1 MLELKTYKNWK
12 EVCVA
17 MNWNSKAGG
26 NTKKRYLKIFDSICE
41 YTKEGNKYIVTN
53 IFEEQKE
60 VVDKRKNK
68 NGLTKELEYAILKIL
83 LDQNEQILS
92 ISKTYLMSLVGLINS
107 ENYYVINNIR
117 EKYAEDKGIDVKV
130 VNMVLNRIY
139 TYATNYLLNAIKNLE
154 RKSLVFV
161 IKDIPYV
168 NITDKIIETDKLNRP
183 KGIKE
188 VTHSREATKDEAEFI
203 LKIKKSVFEEF
214 GYEESNK
221 IGFKSRAKIAK
232 EVNKRLK
239 EEIGVN
245 YTYNAYRF
253 IANRE
258 YLQQSLDILAQEID
272 KDYMNDVNEDFI
284 KILDKSLNNKQSK
297 SIKRHEELNGILSS
311 LTEEFLFNAD
321 TEEDKE
327 EISKKYGEAEKE
339 FYKTKMFLDENFQ
352 LSAFLIVNDV
362 VNLKANKYEYISE
375 IISDIKDF
383 DSEFEW

>member
-1 MLELKTYKNWK
+1 MLEVKTYKNWK

-53 IFEEQKE
+53 VFEEQKE

-107 ENYYVINNIR
+107 ENYYVINSIR

-168 NITDKIIETDKLNRP
+168 NVTDKIIETDKLNKP
-183 KGIKE
+183 YFI
-188 VTHSREATKDEAEFI
+188 TFFITKF
-203 LKIKKSVFEEF
+203 
-214 GYEESNK
+214 
-221 IGFKSRAKIAK
+221 FKH
-232 EVNKRLK
+232 
-239 EEIGVN
+239 
-245 YTYNAYRF
+245 T
-253 IANRE
+253 
-258 YLQQSLDILAQEID
+258 
-272 KDYMNDVNEDFI
+272 
-284 KILDKSLNNKQSK
+284 
-297 SIKRHEELNGILSS
+297 
-311 LTEEFLFNAD
+311 LFN
-321 TEEDKE
+321 
-327 EISKKYGEAEKE
+327 
-339 FYKTKMFLDENFQ
+339 F
-352 LSAFLIVNDV
+352 
-362 VNLKANKYEYISE
+362 
-375 IISDIKDF
+375 
-383 DSEFEW
+383 